1 MAISK
6 TMIRKKARAFASEW
20 NDLLAKKI
28 RVGQIQVDP
37 ENDVEYLPLIVEMSV
52 VYHGFIE
59 IFEKRVGLNFYGI
72 KVKGK
77 KVHILF
83 SRNESLHI

>member
-52 VYHGFIE
+52 VYHGFIKR
-59 IFEKRVGLNFYGI
+59 FEERVGLNFYGI
-72 KVKGK
+72 KHKGK
-77 KVHILF
+77 KFHILF
-83 SRNESLHI
+83 SRNEALHL